1 MMLLRTTLLTSAL
14 VLGLVAC
21 GEADQTAKSAY
32 KRSDTPA
39 WQGAA
44 NPYGVADWKPS
55 DQAAWEQQL
64 RRRAA
69 GQNEYSRV
77 N

>member
-1 MMLLRTTLLTSAL
+1 MMLRTTTLLVSAL
-14 VLGLVAC
+14 VLGLAAC
-21 GEADQTAKSAY
+21 ADAEQTAKAAY
-32 KRSDTPA
+32 KKSDTPA

-69 GQNEYSRV
+69 GQDEYSRV

>member
-1 MMLLRTTLLTSAL
+1 L
-14 VLGLVAC
+14 VLVAC
-21 GEADQTAKSAY
+21 GDADQTAKAAY
-32 KRSDTPA
+32 KKSGTPA

-55 DQAAWEQQL
+55 DRAAWEQQL

-69 GQNEYSRV
+69 GQDEYSRV

>member
-1 MMLLRTTLLTSAL
+1 MSRLHITA
-14 VLGLVAC
+14 LGLLLAVGLGAC
-21 GEADQTAKSAY
+21 GETEQTAKAPY
-32 KRSDTPA
+32 KRGDTPA

-44 NPYGVADWKPS
+44 NPYVAPDWKPG
-55 DQAAWEQQL
+55 DQAAWQEQM

-69 GQNEYSRV
+69 GQNEYTRI

>member
-1 MMLLRTTLLTSAL
+1 MTLRTTLLMSAIAL
-14 VLGLVAC
+14 ALVAC
-21 GEADQTAKSAY
+21 GESEQTAQAAY
-32 KRSDTPA
+32 KKSDTPA

-44 NPYGVADWKPS
+44 NPYGVPDWKPG

-69 GQNEYSRV
+69 GQDEYSRV

>member
-1 MMLLRTTLLTSAL
+1 MTLRTTVLLSVAAW
-14 VLGLVAC
+14 VLVAC
-21 GEADQTAKSAY
+21 GEAEQTARAAY
-32 KRSDTPA
+32 KKSDTPA

-44 NPYGVADWKPS
+44 NPYGVPDWKPGDPAS
-55 DQAAWEQQL
+55 WEQQL